1 MARYDFI
8 REANCNIYSSV
19 SCGCYLCYCLLL
31 YCYKQKGAVMF
42 AEMSK
47 EAFLVF
53 GLVCV
58 IGLIF
63 AVVGPEMWET
73 YKHKRT
79 KHKKKE

>member
-1 MARYDFI
+1 
-8 REANCNIYSSV
+8 
-19 SCGCYLCYCLLL
+19 
-31 YCYKQKGAVMF
+31 MF

-79 KHKKKE
+79 KHKKKGVNIFFLF

>member
-1 MARYDFI
+1 
-8 REANCNIYSSV
+8 
-19 SCGCYLCYCLLL
+19 
-31 YCYKQKGAVMF
+31 MF

-63 AVVGPEMWET
+63 AVFVPEMWET